1 MSTAELTDSTLV
13 DLTVAE
19 IRNRINQEYLT
30 KQIDEFIE
38 VIASDAFLDY
48 VNGIA
53 ELPSHE
59 QRREETARTASVTTL
74 ERVGV
79 PTPEGLRLTTR
90 AFETPEDGQAA
101 LTPLVRVQPALDPR
115 MGFCVS
121 LGFYLCVSYG
131 G

>member
-19 IRNRINQEYLT
+19 IRNRVNQEYPT

-59 QRREETARTASVTTL
+59 QRREETARTASVSTL

-79 PTPEGLRLTTR
+79 PTPEVLVEQAASQERTQLTTASSR
-90 AFETPEDGQAA
+90 RTTATAE
-101 LTPLVRVQPALDPR
+101 L
-115 MGFCVS
+115 
-121 LGFYLCVSYG
+121 
-131 G
+131 